1 MNTYTPAQKRAI
13 DKYRSEK
20 VERIEITVPIGR
32 KAAYQEAAAAA
43 GKSLNRFIIDCIE
56 TALNPSEPPQEGR

>member
-1 MNTYTPAQKRAI
+1 MTKYTQAQKRAI
-13 DKYRSEK
+13 MKYRSE
-20 VERIEITVPIGR
+20 VQRIEISVPIER

-56 TALNPSEPPQEGR
+56 ASLKVSDSSPEGK